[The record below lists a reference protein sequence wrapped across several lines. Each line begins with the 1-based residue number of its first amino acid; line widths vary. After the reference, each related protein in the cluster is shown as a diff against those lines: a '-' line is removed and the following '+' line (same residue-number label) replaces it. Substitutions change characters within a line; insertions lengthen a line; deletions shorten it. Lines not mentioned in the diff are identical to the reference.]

1 MPLTNQS
8 FLHDFAQLSAIGAT
22 DKGGVE
28 RQAGTAADH
37 ATRDWLSGWLTAN
50 GFSIRFDGIG
60 NQFGLFEHIPGAP
73 FVLLGSHLDS
83 QPKGGRFDGA
93 YGVFAA
99 AFAAARIAE
108 KLTAGELSAKFNLA
122 VVNWFNEEGSRF
134 AHSMMGSGVFTK
146 KLDLEGALNMVD
158 TAGVSVREAMANVIA
173 TDGYTGP
180 DVACYG
186 EIHIEQ
192 GRLLEK
198 DGITIGLVDKTWGA
212 RKFFVTVHG
221 EQSHTGATAMEDRQ
235 DALYGAAMM
244 ITAARDVV
252 DNFTPGILHTAV
264 SYLEVLPNSPVTV
277 ARETTFNMDLRSA
290 DETVLDEAITLLEK
304 AAADA
309 EAKAKVRIELNL
321 KHRWGLLA
329 YQPEGVELAEKSANE
344 LGLSHRTIMTLA
356 GHDSTNMKDVVP
368 SIMLFVPS
376 ADGISHNE
384 REFTSDED
392 CIAGLELLTDVA
404 KRMVAGELRGDAL

>member
-1 MPLTNQS
+1 MPLTNES
-8 FLHDFAQLSAIGAT
+8 FLRDFAQLSAIGAT

-37 ATRDWLSGWLTAN
+37 ATRDWLAGWLTAK
-50 GFSIRFDGIG
+50 GFSIRCDGIG

-73 FVLLGSHLDS
+73 YVLIGSHLDS
-83 QPKGGRFDGA
+83 QPKGGKFDGA

-99 AFAAARIAE
+99 AFAAARITE
-108 KLTAGELSAKFNLA
+108 KLTSGELTAKRNVA
-122 VVNWFNEEGSRF
+122 VVNWFNEEGCRF
-134 AHSMMGSGVFTK
+134 TPSMMGSGVFTG
-146 KLDLEGALNMVD
+146 KLALDEALDTVD
-158 TAGVSVREAMANVIA
+158 VAGVSVREAMTDVMAS
-173 TDGYTGP
+173 DGYTGP

-192 GRLLEK
+192 GRLLEN

-212 RKFFVTVHG
+212 RKFLVTVHG
-221 EQSHTGATAMEDRQ
+221 EQSHTGATAMEDRK

-244 ITAARDVV
+244 ITAAREVV
-252 DNFTPGILHTAV
+252 DSFTPGILHTAV

-290 DETVLDEAITLLEK
+290 DETVLDEAIALLEK

-309 EAKAKVRIELNL
+309 EAKARVRIVLDL

-329 YQPEGVELAEKSANE
+329 YQPEGVALAESAADH

-384 REFTSDED
+384 REHTSDED
-392 CIAGLELLTDVA
+392 CVAGLELFTEVTR
-404 KRMVAGELRGDAL
+404 RMVAGDLA